1 MYTFPPYKH
10 SLNLLHDPLKPLFQP
25 ERGFPRT
32 ALDLPRPVFDV
43 EKRKRLR
50 DFIRALRLRLEKKRV
65 SLWYG
70 CTVLGDLYSGQTV
83 VYSGQSAN
91 SAYVMYL

>member
-43 EKRKRLR
+43 EKLSWLNGMW
-50 DFIRALRLRLEKKRV
+50 IRLRLEKKRV

-70 CTVLGDLYSGQTV
+70 CTVLGDLYRGQTV
-83 VYSGQSAN
+83 VYSEQSAN
-91 SAYVMYL
+91 SAYVMYV